1 MIKYLEN
8 NKHSAISSEELA
20 AAILSSKTIKEA
32 AEKVHLSTKTV
43 YAKMATMDFQVA
55 YNQAK
60 AEVLRNTITS
70 INNNMLEAV
79 NVIAE
84 VMRDKKA
91 NPATRL
97 QAAQTILS
105 GANKLNSYLMDYEY
119 RALAGVRGGFWSDQQ
134 EKEINKLKE

>member
-1 MIKYLEN
+1 
-8 NKHSAISSEELA
+8 
-20 AAILSSKTIKEA
+20 
-32 AEKVHLSTKTV
+32 
-43 YAKMATMDFQVA
+43 MATNSFQVA

-70 INNNMLEAV
+70 INKNMLEAV

-105 GANKLNSYLMDYEY
+105 GANKLNIYLSDYEY
-119 RALAGVRGGFWSDQQ
+119 RAAEGVRGAFWNDEQ
-134 EKEINKLKE
+134 EKEIDKLTE